1 MHSFTKNLILG
12 VSFQI
17 TESFGRA
24 ELIGISIMVSASCE
38 INTNLTTWAFD
49 SPRSQLI
56 SSHTRACSSTK
67 FKGEVTLTVD
77 RVGSRKPFIGPNLN
91 LLTIS
96 HPPSCLIFTCW
107 IAFKW
112 VIYSWI
118 TNQFDIYRNYFLK
131 KCISKLFSKQYKN
144 KIIELIDDTS

>member
-1 MHSFTKNLILG
+1 MH
-12 VSFQI
+12 
-17 TESFGRA
+17 
-24 ELIGISIMVSASCE
+24 SCE

-56 SSHTRACSSTK
+56 SSHTRASSSTK
-67 FKGEVTLTVD
+67 FKGEVTLKVN

-96 HPPSCLIFTCW
+96 HPLSYLIFTCW
-107 IAFKW
+107 ITFKW

-118 TNQFDIYRNYFLK
+118 TNQFDIYWNYFFLNVFQSYFLNNTKTKSSNSLMIHLK
-131 KCISKLFSKQYKN
+131 QWSYKFFVFW
-144 KIIELIDDTS
+144 